1 MAACAVNSRS
11 ETSISSFSLDSN
23 HCQVSNTCCRPRFC
37 RPNSSNIV
45 SCKASNRTAGNKLSN
60 ASKIVL
66 HNEDEEEQDVLW
78 LKIREEALHDIEQE
92 HVLHEYYYSSILS
105 HVSLESAL
113 ADHLGMKLGNAHI
126 ASDTLKGILLSVFA
140 EDQEIRRA
148 IRDDLRAVRERDP
161 ACLGYAHCLLNFKGF
176 LACQVHRAAHK
187 LWSKGRKAMAVLL
200 QSRTS
205 EVFTVD
211 IHPGA
216 RIGGGV
222 LLDHATGIVIG
233 ETAIIGD
240 NVTILH
246 NVTLGGTGKLSGDRH
261 PKIGDGVFI
270 GAGAK
275 VLGNIVI
282 GEGAKIGAGAVVLK
296 DVPPKATSVGNP
308 ARLIGGKQKPIK
320 LHHFLEDSVF

>member
-1 MAACAVNSRS
+1 MAVCAINSRS
-11 ETSISSFSLDSN
+11 ETSTSSFESN
-23 HCQVSNTCCRPRFC
+23 HCQVSNTSCRPLFC
-37 RPNSSNIV
+37 RPNNSNLVSS
-45 SCKASNRTAGNKLSN
+45 KTSNRAAGNKILN
-60 ASKIVL
+60 ASKIIP
-66 HNEDEEEQDVLW
+66 HDEDEEEPDWLW
-78 LKIREEALHDIEQE
+78 LEIIKEALNDKEQE
-92 HVLHEYYYSSILS
+92 PVLSEYYRSSILS

-113 ADHLGMKLGNAHI
+113 AGQLAIKLGNAHI
-126 ASDTLKGILLSVFA
+126 ASDTLKGILLNVFA
-140 EDQEIRRA
+140 EDHEIRRA
-148 IRDDLRAVRERDP
+148 IRDDFRAARERDP

-176 LACQVHRAAHK
+176 LACQAHRAAHK

-216 RIGGGV
+216 RIGGGL

-261 PKIGDGVFI
+261 PKIRDGVFI
-270 GAGAK
+270 GAGSK

-282 GEGAKIGAGAVVLK
+282 GEGAKIGAGSVVLK

-308 ARLIGGKQKPIK
+308 ARLIGGKQRPIK
-320 LHHFLEDSVF
+320 